1 MRMRSK
7 VIRGES
13 LCGTVADATCETAAD
28 AACEN
33 CSTITTVKRPTTK
46 CPTAKLDLAQGS
58 GNSVNCGGNE
68 VVLKFDQAV
77 LPPSMV
83 LPSDQV

>member
-46 CPTAKLDLAQGS
+46 CPTICTKAACCLLL
-58 GNSVNCGGNE
+58 NRERIEN
-68 VVLKFDQAV
+68 
-77 LPPSMV
+77 
-83 LPSDQV
+83 